1 MKETKP
7 IQGVG
12 APESIGAE
20 PAKPRTGEP
29 SAAEPG
35 AQSNDAVPK
44 SRRPQPNGVSE
55 TKALRS
61 QSNMRTQTHMR
72 SQTST
77 RKIRGRLDRD
87 VMQKLG
93 MTLQAYLDDV
103 RKEGVPDRFKELL
116 RKLDARKDEESS

>member
-7 IQGVG
+7 VQGVG

-29 SAAEPG
+29 A
-35 AQSNDAVPK
+35 AQSEDALPK
-44 SRRPQPNGVSE
+44 SRRPHPDGVSE
-55 TKALRS
+55 AKPLRS
-61 QSNMRTQTHMR
+61 QSKMRTQTNMR
-72 SQTST
+72 TQTST

-116 RKLDARKDEESS
+116 QQLDARKNKESS

>member
-1 MKETKP
+1 MKETKL

-20 PAKPRTGEP
+20 PAKPR
-29 SAAEPG
+29 AAEPA
-35 AQSNDAVPK
+35 AQGNDALPK

-61 QSNMRTQTHMR
+61 QSTMRTQTNMR
-72 SQTST
+72 TQTST

-116 RKLDARKDEESS
+116 RKLDARKDDARKDEESS